1 MSSCGVAKKKYL
13 CVQNLHCKCV
23 CSISANQGSV
33 ECLWSNVTDVCGK
46 SLEMA
51 HGLGGL
57 IMVGMGMVARSNHGG
72 QE

>member
-1 MSSCGVAKKKYL
+1 MWCGKKAKSLHAEFALQMYI
-13 CVQNLHCKCV
+13 CYISTNL
-23 CSISANQGSV
+23 GSV